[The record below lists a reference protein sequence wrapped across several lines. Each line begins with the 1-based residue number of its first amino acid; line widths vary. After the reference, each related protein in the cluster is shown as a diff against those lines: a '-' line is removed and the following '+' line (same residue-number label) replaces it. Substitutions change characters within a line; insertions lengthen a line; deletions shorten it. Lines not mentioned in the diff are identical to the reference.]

1 MLKGFYKN
9 VLFEGAKREFNQ
21 NGFLRT
27 KILILC
33 DRLAEDYIQIAG
45 APMSIQSWK
54 DKSLIVF
61 APRLQG
67 RGDREILAQIMMEV
81 RKELKPHLI
90 GLATEAKAK
99 EEGKDEIHKAL
110 HFEIHTPPPNPQSWG
125 STIVKPKKLKKPPE
139 LKLCVYSHG
148 YLEWSEWE
156 S

>member
-45 APMSIQSWK
+45 APMSIQPWK

-61 APRLQG
+61 APRLQD

-99 EEGKDEIHKAL
+99 EEGSDKIIESL
-110 HFEIHTPPPNPQSWG
+110 HFEIHTPPPNRQSWG
-125 STIVKPKKLKKPPE
+125 ATILKPKKLKKPPQ
-139 LKLCVYSHG
+139 LRKMKQYG
-148 YLEWSEWE
+148 YLGWDSWE
-156 S
+156 L